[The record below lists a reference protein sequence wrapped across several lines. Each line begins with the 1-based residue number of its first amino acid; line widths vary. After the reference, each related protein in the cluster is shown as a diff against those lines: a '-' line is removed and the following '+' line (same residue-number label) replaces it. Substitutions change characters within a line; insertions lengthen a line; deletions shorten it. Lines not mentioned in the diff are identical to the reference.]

1 MNTQTGGT
9 EKVSSLVLREVMT
22 IQNMGNRTQIKTK
35 TKRMFSTQ
43 EMHLFLN
50 FEDIKISLPI
60 SQRPRKNPFA
70 TPIFTEF

>member
-9 EKVSSLVLREVMT
+9 EKVSILVLREVMT

-35 TKRMFSTQ
+35 TKRMFSVQ

-50 FEDIKISLPI
+50 FEDI
-60 SQRPRKNPFA
+60 
-70 TPIFTEF
+70 